1 MEPPAAAWG
10 TGAAG
15 ALEQIAA
22 AGTATSAAE
31 QTAVTDPA
39 PAAASKPVAAPAS
52 APGAASGAASGEDAA
67 LESELRAAEAAE
79 PLDSALA
86 AVQQHM
92 GAVAKF
98 AQVAAALT
106 RMVEGRLSASGAAP
120 FHAALRQAVVNGK
133 GPKLAKLREPYSTL
147 FDAVTSSRLDAFTPE
162 LAADVSMWA
171 YSGATHGRLVKPERP
186 LTPEALRPL
195 LAQTIDVVERLVA
208 EKRAAPRPVAA
219 GGSLRGLVLGQLYEA
234 LTQLNGPSGPCKQH
248 AWARDDLRRILE
260 LASQLGTACWSKEQH
275 RAIERWASTL
285 RARGV

>member
-98 AQVAAALT
+98 A
-106 RMVEGRLSASGAAP
+106 
-120 FHAALRQAVVNGK
+120 QAVVNGK